1 MAVVRVLLLAVDA
14 QREEE
19 FIDLVRLRHQQ
30 SARLGASRH
39 QVCRLTYDDPGDDDP
54 GTVTYL
60 GTMEFESEE
69 HLARFNEAQAADQE
83 SQETIQRVR
92 GPNGMATVRSQ
103 SIGVPID

>member
-39 QVCRLTYDDPGDDDP
+39 QVCRLTNDDPGDD
-54 GTVTYL
+54 
-60 GTMEFESEE
+60 EE
-69 HLARFNEAQAADQE
+69 
-83 SQETIQRVR
+83 
-92 GPNGMATVRSQ
+92 PW
-103 SIGVPID
+103 P